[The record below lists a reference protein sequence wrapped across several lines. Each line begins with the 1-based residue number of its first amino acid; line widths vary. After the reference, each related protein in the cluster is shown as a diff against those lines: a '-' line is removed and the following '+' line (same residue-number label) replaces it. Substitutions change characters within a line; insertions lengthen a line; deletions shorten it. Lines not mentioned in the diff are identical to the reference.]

1 MYNVFE
7 DVGGREFNTVKEIK
21 NTFLEEG
28 ALGTVMTGSG
38 SAVFG
43 VFDKEKSAASAVE
56 KLKNTYPFSALAVP
70 VNN

>member
-1 MYNVFE
+1 
-7 DVGGREFNTVKEIK
+7 
-21 NTFLEEG
+21 
-28 ALGTVMTGSG
+28 MTGSG